1 MDNVESLDLEI
12 AAKRYIKWTPW
23 LALAVV
29 IVALAFYVIPRAEF
43 PFTSDPNYWGTF
55 GDFFGGTLNPLFGVF
70 TLFGLVITVRL
81 QMETLK
87 VQRKELKTSNEE
99 LAKSTEALAIQ
110 NKTMLAQNFEGTFFQ
125 MLRRQNELLENIKFR
140 PSLSLGLLSGSRQGF
155 EAVEYILSVIRKK
168 KDYLNTYLK
177 VYDTDNSSLGPYF
190 RNLYH
195 LLKLIDK
202 NQSLTDEDKA
212 DYASLARAQ
221 LSSSELSLI
230 FYNCL
235 TEYGQGLK
243 TLVIKYRLLKHI
255 DRNQLCNPELVNDIN
270 LYPPETYLA
279 RNR

>member
-1 MDNVESLDLEI
+1 MDKADNLEK
-12 AAKRYIKWTPW
+12 AANTYIKWAPR
-23 LALAVV
+23 LALVVVIAVV
-29 IVALAFYVIPRAEF
+29 TFYVVPRAEL
-43 PFTSDPNYWGTF
+43 PVTNDPNYWGTF
-55 GDFFGGTLNPLFGVF
+55 GDFLGGTLNPLFGVF

-87 VQRKELKTSNEE
+87 VQREELKASNQE

-125 MLRRQNELLENIKFR
+125 MLRRHNELLASLEFNPIAANVTHGLDAINNILGEIRYKYSKEN
-140 PSLSLGLLSGSRQGF
+140 
-155 EAVEYILSVIRKK
+155 
-168 KDYLNTYLK
+168 YLDAYLK
-177 VYDTDNSSLGPYF
+177 AYDKSNSSFGPYF

-195 LLKLIDK
+195 LIKLIDK
-202 NQSLTDEDKA
+202 NQNLTDADKA

-235 TEYGQGLK
+235 TEHGQGLK
-243 TLVIKYRLLKHI
+243 PLVIKYRLLKHI
-255 DRNQLCNPELVNDIN
+255 DGKQLCNPDLVNDAN

-279 RNR
+279 RN